1 MPVVAVVWGPLA
13 FAFIFILGLA
23 ARTNP
28 EILAKFLHF
37 GERLAAGWDLQLLAI
52 IYSF

>member
-1 MPVVAVVWGPLA
+1 MPVVPVVWVPLA
-13 FAFIFILGLA
+13 FAFIFGSA
-23 ARTNP
+23 TRTNP